1 MLYRM
6 RPMQMSLEFEHQ
18 VYTLGDTID
27 VTVEIRPRGNIQV
40 RGGKIDLICEEKYI
54 QRGVSFVPDT
64 YAGMHPSGRTSQVAF
79 GRKERFTHSS
89 VRFIGATRLR
99 GGAPTIRRVV
109 LAVDTTPPP
118 HLEEARALE
127 RDANSSWT
135 FDWTLVASVDVV
147 RGRNSQVERA
157 VTLILPR

>member
-6 RPMQMSLEFEHQ
+6 RPLQLILECEPF

-27 VTVEIRPRGNIQV
+27 LTVEMRPRGNIQI
-40 RGGKIDLICEEKYI
+40 RRAQIDLICEEKYL

-64 YAGMHPSGRTSQVAF
+64 YAGMYTSGRTSQVAI
-79 GRKERFTHSS
+79 GRKERFVHSS
-89 VRFIGATRLR
+89 VRFMEATRLR
-99 GGAPTIRRVV
+99 RGTPTIRRVG

-118 HLEEARALE
+118 HLEEARTLE

-135 FDWTLVASVDVV
+135 FDWTLVATVDVV
-147 RGRNSQVERA
+147 RGRNPQVKRT